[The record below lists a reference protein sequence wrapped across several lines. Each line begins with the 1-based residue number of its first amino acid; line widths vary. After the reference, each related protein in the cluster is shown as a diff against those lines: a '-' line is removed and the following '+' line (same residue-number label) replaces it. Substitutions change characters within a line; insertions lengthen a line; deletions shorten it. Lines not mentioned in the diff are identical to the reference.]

1 MVRRKAKAPKLTPK
15 VNKNIELGMEK
26 VFEQSIKKLK
36 ANERD
41 IERAI
46 KKVLT
51 NEEIKISEAEYNELK
66 RLTDTLNEI
75 DKVIEDL

>member
-1 MVRRKAKAPKLTPK
+1 MARRKARAPKLTPK